1 MVEIVKIGSNLNG
14 AGSYV
19 FLCTSLTILLHRQ
32 RQRNSGSGTAKFDGA
47 SDTKVTPS
55 AIDSEKM
62 DRWISLKFWILLRLI
77 KGLQTFCQEDILS
90 DVFQTYC
97 QVLVVTF
104 CQDCLDLHQTFCQDG
119 CVSDILSGGHF
130 VRTGWI
136 CTRQI
141 VRMCMLTRVYFWY
154 IGHISGM
161 FTTKFHNFDQI
172 SQF

>member
-1 MVEIVKIGSNLNG
+1 M
-14 AGSYV
+14 
-19 FLCTSLTILLHRQ
+19 
-32 RQRNSGSGTAKFDGA
+32 
-47 SDTKVTPS
+47 
-55 AIDSEKM
+55 
-62 DRWISLKFWILLRLI
+62 
-77 KGLQTFCQEDILS
+77 
-90 DVFQTYC
+90 
-97 QVLVVTF
+97 TF

-161 FTTKFHNFDQI
+161 FMTKFHNFDQI
-172 SQF
+172 SQFQPNFAIKNKFHNFDQISQFLPNFTTFTKFHNFNHISRFRWKSNLVRELVTVVG